1 MSLLRANEP
10 AVLWTAGLVIAVPL
24 LYKLAQRVFINP
36 YLSSLRDIPGPAS
49 PSFIWGNMKEI
60 FEAEALVLHEKW
72 LDKYGPVIK
81 YKGFLNLDRVLTLDL
96 RAINHVLS
104 HPMIYEKPEQVR
116 RSLGE
121 FLGQG
126 LLFVEGDQHKQQRRI
141 MSPAFGPTQVRALTD
156 IFVQKSCQLRDIWNA
171 EIAQAKFTDGKAKV
185 DVLSWLNKATLDV
198 IGLAGFNYAFNA
210 LNADGEEN
218 ELNVAVQTM
227 VGGGNNRGFFDII
240 RVFVPWLGFI
250 QTKQSR
256 AAADAQ
262 KSMSR
267 IGHQLL
273 AEKKAA
279 VLAAAESKKAG
290 ETVEIGR
297 TNIEGRDLMS
307 LLVKAN
313 MATDLA

>member
-1 MSLLRANEP
+1 M
-10 AVLWTAGLVIAVPL
+10 GL
-24 LYKLAQRVFINP
+24 K
-36 YLSSLRDIPGPAS
+36 
-49 PSFIWGNMKEI
+49 
-60 FEAEALVLHEKW
+60 
-72 LDKYGPVIK
+72 
-81 YKGFLNLDRVLTLDL
+81 
-96 RAINHVLS
+96 
-104 HPMIYEKPEQVR
+104 
-116 RSLGE
+116 
-121 FLGQG
+121 
-126 LLFVEGDQHKQQRRI
+126 
-141 MSPAFGPTQVRALTD
+141 SPAFGPTQVHALTE
-156 IFVQKSCQLRDIWNA
+156 IFVQKSCQLHDIWNA
-171 EIAQAKFTDGKAKV
+171 EIAQAELTNGKAKM

-218 ELNVAVQTM
+218 ELNIAVQTM
-227 VGGGNNRGFFDII
+227 VGSGNNRGFFDII

-279 VLAAAESKKAG
+279 VLTAAESKKAG

-313 MATDLA
+313 MATDLAENMRMDDNDVLAQVPTFLIAGHETTSTAVTWALLALANHPIVQTKLRKD